1 MDTKHENQ
9 SKDHGLSRIFLCNSK
24 KLAAGGVIL
33 SCSECSLFLFG
44 GWMPAAKW
52 ANAWEAIEAIKRV
65 KMHFLQI
72 LWLENVWKLE
82 NISQFHVDNHTAFSA
97 SASKWGLHW
106 TFKHK
111 SQKDLVEFKFFEVWH
126 CKKSPFLYSETRKK
140 NLTNNK
146 FPISLNFIAVIFH
159 KSTAALLA
167 SMSRTFL

>member
-9 SKDHGLSRIFLCNSK
+9 SKDHGLSRIYLCNGK
-24 KLAAGGVIL
+24 KLAAGVIL

-106 TFKHK
+106 TLSIKDKHIWLNSHSVRLDIAK
-111 SQKDLVEFKFFEVWH
+111 SRLTFI
-126 CKKSPFLYSETRKK
+126 SETRKK
-140 NLTNNK
+140 NFTNITN
-146 FPISLNFIAVIFH
+146 SLFRWI
-159 KSTAALLA
+159 L
-167 SMSRTFL
+167 

>member
-9 SKDHGLSRIFLCNSK
+9 SKDHGLSRIFNLCNSK
-24 KLAAGGVIL
+24 KLAAGVIF

-52 ANAWEAIEAIKRV
+52 ANAWEAIEAIKCV

-106 TFKHK
+106 TFQYKR
-111 SQKDLVEFKFFEVWH
+111 QQDLVGLWAHILWGLTLQKVAFPLFQRQEKRIWQITNFKF
-126 CKKSPFLYSETRKK
+126 PF
-140 NLTNNK
+140 
-146 FPISLNFIAVIFH
+146 SLNMIPVFFYI
-159 KSTAALLA
+159 
-167 SMSRTFL
+167 